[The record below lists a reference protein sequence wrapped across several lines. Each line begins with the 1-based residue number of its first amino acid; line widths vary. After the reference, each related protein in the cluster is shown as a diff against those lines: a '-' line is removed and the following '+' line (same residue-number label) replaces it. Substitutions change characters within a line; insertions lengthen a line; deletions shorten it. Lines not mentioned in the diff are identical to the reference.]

1 MNRGKNPLLDMLER
15 RQVPLG
21 IQCFTGHPALIEVMG
36 LTGFDF
42 VMVDTEHSG
51 NNARS
56 LEEIICAIDGA
67 GMATLVRVPDLH
79 DETAIRRAL
88 EAGACGLFLPLV
100 KTANDVRSAAQAAF
114 FPPKGRRGICPAI
127 RAASYD
133 FAHFRDYAEWNNRE
147 VLLIPMLEQPEAIDN
162 IEAICALEEVKM
174 VVFAPGDLAY
184 SMGEGTLMM
193 KSPKIQHAYRKV
205 LAVAKQHGVHVIGG
219 PVLDPTPE
227 ACRKALQDGV
237 SVLTLGLDTLGFRR
251 FCEQTVAATNAGV
264 EGTDWTRPT
273 APPSGFPR

>member
-1 MNRGKNPLLDMLER
+1 MQRGKNRLIEMLET

-21 IQCFTGHPALIEVMG
+21 MQCFTGHSALIEVMG

-42 VMVDTEHSG
+42 VMLDTEHSG
-51 NNARS
+51 NNPRS
-56 LEEIICAIDGA
+56 LEETTRAVNAA
-67 GMATLVRVPDLH
+67 GMVAIVRVPDLR
-79 DETAIRRAL
+79 DEAAIRRAL
-88 EAGACGLFLPLV
+88 EAGAQGIFLPLV
-100 KTANDVRSAAQAAF
+100 RTAADVRHAAQAAF

-133 FAHFRDYAEWNNRE
+133 FAHFREYAEWNNSQ

-162 IEAICALEEVKM
+162 VEEICALEEVKM

-184 SMGEGTLMM
+184 AMGEGTLMM
-193 KSPKIQHAYRKV
+193 KSPKVQEAYRKV
-205 LAVAKQHGVHVIGG
+205 LAAAKKHGVHVIGG

-227 ACRKALQDGV
+227 GCRKALQDGV

-251 FCEQTVAATNAGV
+251 FCEATVAATNAGV
-264 EGTDWTRPT
+264 EGTGWGRPP
-273 APPSGFPR
+273 APPSGFPK